1 MVVALPEEEIRQAKN
16 EAASGQE
23 GNMASFGYYYLAE
36 KIDGISNKVDN
47 VSETLSAKINN
58 VSESVTLKINNVS
71 ETLSVKI
78 DNVRDKLEAKID
90 ARRDFLE
97 NKIDGLRQE
106 IKGEVND
113 LRQEMNGF
121 RLWAVGTFI
130 TVIVSAIA
138 FVISK

>member
-47 VSETLSAKINN
+47 VSEALSA
-58 VSESVTLKINNVS
+58 
-71 ETLSVKI
+71 KI

-90 ARRDFLE
+90 AQRDFLE

-106 IKGEVND
+106 IKGEVKD
-113 LRQEMNGF
+113 LRQEMNSF
-121 RLWAVGTFI
+121 RLWSVGTFI

-138 FVISK
+138 FVISRQ